1 MKIGIVTLNGYFNY
15 GNRLQNY
22 ALQQVLLNEGYKVE
36 TVVFEYDEE
45 KQKSTSKIKK
55 VRLVDRVLNLKN
67 KSILDIIKKMQSGI
81 KDKIYG
87 KKYKLL
93 SRKRE
98 DVFKDFT
105 KKNIVERHIKIK
117 NNVIPHEF
125 LNEYDY
131 FITGSDQVWNPNYNK
146 GSQLNF
152 LNFFHGSHSIAFAPS
167 FGVSEIPSEYHENYK
182 SWISNIKYLSVR
194 ENEGAKIIK
203 ELTGRNVPVL
213 VDPTL
218 LLTTEQWRELK
229 NDTTVRQ
236 NKKYLL
242 TYFLGET
249 RVKYRKV
256 IESYAKANSLEVVNL
271 SDINEDNSYVAGP
284 KEFLQY
290 IDNCDLFCTD
300 SFHGTVFSIIFKK
313 PFVVFERV
321 GTASMYSRIET
332 ILDKFNLTSRKDS
345 NISLSD
351 VMDID
356 YSHVTPILEAER
368 QKAIDF
374 LRNSLSVKDE

>member
-22 ALQQVLLNEGYKVE
+22 ALQQVLRNEGHKVE
-36 TVVFEYDEE
+36 TVVFESEE
-45 KQKSTSKIKK
+45 TRKSSNKIRK
-55 VRLVDRVLNLKN
+55 VRLIDRVLNLKN
-67 KSILDIIKKMQSGI
+67 KSISDIIKKIQSDI
-81 KDKIYG
+81 KNKIYG
-87 KKYKLL
+87 KKYKHLNHQ
-93 SRKRE
+93 RE
-98 DVFKDFT
+98 EIFKDFT
-105 KKNIVERHIKIK
+105 KKNIIERHIKIS
-117 NNVIPHEF
+117 NNQIPHEF
-125 LNEYDY
+125 IKEYDY

-152 LNFFHGSHSIAFAPS
+152 LTFFDGSHSIAFAPS
-167 FGVSEIPSEYHENYK
+167 FGVSQIPVEYQENYK
-182 SWISNIKYLSVR
+182 SWISDIKYLSVR
-194 ENEGAKIIK
+194 ENEGAKIIR
-203 ELTGRNVPVL
+203 ELTGRNAPIL

-218 LLTTEQWRELK
+218 LLTSEQWRELE
-229 NDTTVRQ
+229 DEVTVQQ
-236 NKKYLL
+236 NKRYLL

-256 IESYAKANSLEVVNL
+256 IESYAKANSLEIINL
-271 SDINEDNSYVAGP
+271 SDINEEDSYVAGP
-284 KEFLQY
+284 KEFIYY

-356 YSHVTPILEAER
+356 YSNVAPILEAER
-368 QKAIDF
+368 QKAIEF
-374 LRNSLSVKDE
+374 LRNSLNVKDE